1 MPRPFWVIF
10 MSDYNPFDQ
19 EWRECLR
26 SHYVYVIRSGD
37 EATERTLAGVMQQA
51 GFDEKALIE
60 LRIRATMRVEQMD
73 EEFVPDFAAL
83 EEQLAAQVEAQ
94 IVQQHVAAEPP
105 GVAQPGV
112 EVADDDAQAAEPEPE
127 ATPPSEEYYAPPD
140 DTPQQLSLF

>member
-1 MPRPFWVIF
+1 

-37 EATERTLAGVMQQA
+37 EATEKTLAGVMQQA
-51 GFDEKALIE
+51 GFDEKTLIE

-73 EEFVPDFAAL
+73 EDFVPDFAAL
-83 EEQLAAQVEAQ
+83 EEQFAAQVEAQ
-94 IVQQHVAAEPP
+94 IVQQQIVAEPP
-105 GVAQPGV
+105 SAAQAGVAIA
-112 EVADDDAQAAEPEPE
+112 EEIAQESEPELE
-127 ATPPSEEYYAPPD
+127 APPPSEEYYAPPD